1 MGLTVVVGILA
12 DLQGSDDEGLEH
24 YRAQFDAVNRALD
37 AEGLPPHREPESL
50 KSSYSEDMV
59 GYSALHHLRLVAAY
73 SWRGKGLPPAGLD
86 DPSQDPVVVE
96 YNETMAGRKQPFHW
110 TILGRGLPK
119 SPRYDHLMF
128 HSDAE
133 GYYLPQDFAEVIFP
147 GDDLEIAGAMI
158 GSASQLQKECTALAR
173 LLGIPADLD
182 GDDDDLHAAIQK
194 PARDG
199 PPWKAHAIA
208 THACLKLQAA
218 CAFSLANRSAIV
230 FA

>member
-1 MGLTVVVGILA
+1 MGLTVIAGILA
-12 DLQGSDDEGLEH
+12 ELQGCDDEGLEH
-24 YRAQFDAVNRALD
+24 YRAQFAAINQALD

-50 KSSYSEDMV
+50 KDPFSEDMF
-59 GYSALHHLRLVAAY
+59 GYSALHHLRRIAAC
-73 SWRGKGLPPAGLD
+73 SWRGRGLPAPGLG

-96 YNETMAGRKQPFHW
+96 YNETMAGRKQPFLR

-133 GYYLPQDFAEVIFP
+133 GYYLPQDFADVIFP
-147 GDDLEIAGAMI
+147 GDDLGIAGAMI
-158 GSASQLQKECTALAR
+158 GSAVQLQKECNALAR
-173 LLGIPADLD
+173 LLEIPAGLD
-182 GDDDDLHAAIQK
+182 PDSDDVLNAAQK
-194 PARDG
+194 PPLDG
-199 PPWKAHAIA
+199 PPWKVHGIA

-218 CAFSLANRSAIV
+218 CTISLANRCAIV